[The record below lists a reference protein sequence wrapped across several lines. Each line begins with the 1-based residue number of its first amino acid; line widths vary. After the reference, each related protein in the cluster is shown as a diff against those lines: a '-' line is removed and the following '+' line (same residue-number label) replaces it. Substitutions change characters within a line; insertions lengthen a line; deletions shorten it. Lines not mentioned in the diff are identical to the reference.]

1 MHVQATAVKEG
12 IVTVSKNKIYYSWQD
27 FDRDVVEL
35 ARQIWIS
42 EWKPDYIVGIV
53 RGGLPLA
60 ASLSNYMNIPMHAL
74 KVSLRDNVY
83 SESNLWMAED
93 AFGYVPAEEQEVIKS
108 RWDPKHRKNILIVDD
123 INDSGATFNWIV
135 DDWQQSCL
143 PNESG
148 VWNVVWGNT
157 TRFATLWDNPASK
170 SKYSM
175 NYTIHEKDPELEPW
189 IVFPWEQPF
198 VK

>member
-1 MHVQATAVKEG
+1 MPVQATVTKEG
-12 IVTVSKNKIYYSWQD
+12 TVTVSTNKIYYSWAD

-35 ARQIWIS
+35 ARQIWLS
-42 EWKPDYIVGIV
+42 GWQPDYIVGVV

-60 ASLSNYMNIPMHAL
+60 ASLSNYMKIPMHAL
-74 KVSLRDNVY
+74 KVSLRDNADC
-83 SESNLWMAED
+83 ESNLWMAED
-93 AFGYVPAEEQEVIKS
+93 SFGYVPFDERDIVKS
-108 RWDPKHRKNILIVDD
+108 RWDPKFRKNILIVDD
-123 INDSGATFNWIV
+123 INDSGATFNWII
-135 DDWQQSCL
+135 DDWTSGCM
-143 PNESG
+143 PNETG
-148 VWNVVWGNT
+148 VWDVVWGQT

-175 NYTIHEKDPELEPW
+175 NYTVHEKDPELEPW